1 MMVKEVKTLRRKVA
15 EALNESKLPPIVAQL
30 VLDSVRTELERIV
43 FKLIAKD
50 TVEERIVQMQ
60 EAAEAVTPPE
70 KKEAEEDGALQ
81 GK

>member
-1 MMVKEVKTLRRKVA
+1 MMVKEVKTLRRKIA

-43 FKLIAKD
+43 
-50 TVEERIVQMQ
+50 QMQ

-70 KKEAEEDGALQ
+70 KEEVEDDGTLQ

>member
-1 MMVKEVKTLRRKVA
+1 MMVKEVKTLRRKIA

-43 FKLIAKD
+43 
-50 TVEERIVQMQ
+50 QMQ

-70 KKEAEEDGALQ
+70 KEEVADDGTLQ

>member
-1 MMVKEVKTLRRKVA
+1 MMVKGVKTLRRKVA

-43 FKLIAKD
+43 
-50 TVEERIVQMQ
+50 QMQ

>member
-43 FKLIAKD
+43 
-50 TVEERIVQMQ
+50 QMQ

-70 KKEAEEDGALQ
+70 KKEAEDDGALQ

>member
-1 MMVKEVKTLRRKVA
+1 MMVKEVRTLRRKVA

-43 FKLIAKD
+43 
-50 TVEERIVQMQ
+50 QMQ

-70 KKEAEEDGALQ
+70 RKEAEDDGALQ

>member
-30 VLDSVRTELERIV
+30 VLDSVRTELQS
-43 FKLIAKD
+43 
-50 TVEERIVQMQ
+50 IVQMQ

>member
-30 VLDSVRTELERIV
+30 VLDSVRTELER
-43 FKLIAKD
+43 L
-50 TVEERIVQMQ
+50 VQMQ
-60 EAAEAVTPPE
+60 EAAEAVAPPE
-70 KKEAEEDGALQ
+70 EKEAEDDGALQ

>member
-1 MMVKEVKTLRRKVA
+1 MMVKEVRTLRRKVA

-30 VLDSVRTELERIV
+30 VLDSVRTELER
-43 FKLIAKD
+43 L
-50 TVEERIVQMQ
+50 VQMQ
-60 EAAEAVTPPE
+60 EAAEAVAPPE

>member
-1 MMVKEVKTLRRKVA
+1 MMVKEVRTLRRKIA

-43 FKLIAKD
+43 
-50 TVEERIVQMQ
+50 QMQ
-60 EAAEAVTPPE
+60 EAAEAVAPPE
-70 KKEAEEDGALQ
+70 RKEAEDDGALH

>member
-1 MMVKEVKTLRRKVA
+1 MVKEVKTLRRKIA

-43 FKLIAKD
+43 
-50 TVEERIVQMQ
+50 QMQ

-70 KKEAEEDGALQ
+70 KEEVEDDGTLQ

>member
-1 MMVKEVKTLRRKVA
+1 MMVKEVKTLRRRIA
-15 EALNESKLPPIVAQL
+15 DALNESKLPPVVAQL

-43 FKLIAKD
+43 
-50 TVEERIVQMQ
+50 QMQ
-60 EAAEAVTPPE
+60 EAAEAAPPE

>member
-1 MMVKEVKTLRRKVA
+1 MVKEVKTLRRKVA

-30 VLDSVRTELERIV
+30 VLDSVRTELQS
-43 FKLIAKD
+43 
-50 TVEERIVQMQ
+50 IVQMQ

>member
-30 VLDSVRTELERIV
+30 VLDSIRTEL
-43 FKLIAKD
+43 
-50 TVEERIVQMQ
+50 ERIVQMQ

-70 KKEAEEDGALQ
+70 KEEAEEDGALQ

>member
-43 FKLIAKD
+43 
-50 TVEERIVQMQ
+50 QMQ
-60 EAAEAVTPPE
+60 EAAEAVAPPE
-70 KKEAEEDGALQ
+70 RKEAEDDGALQ